1 MLFTLLEVLIDIAG
15 PEFEDVEMLVIA
27 DVDDVVNVLAN
38 PVLVESELTIVVLI
52 KLTDVDDEISD
63 VEDVIV
69 EVIVLLLVGDTV
81 VLEGTEEL
89 VDVGT
94 EELDELGEVVDMTEL
109 VEVVDRVY
117 VDMEEGP

>member
-1 MLFTLLEVLIDIAG
+1 MLFTLLEVLIDVAG
-15 PEFEDVEMLVIA
+15 LEFEDVEMLVIA
-27 DVDDVVNVLAN
+27 DVVNVLAN
-38 PVLVESELTIVVLI
+38 PVLVESELAIVVLI
-52 KLTDVDDEISD
+52 KLTDVDDEISN

-94 EELDELGEVVDMTEL
+94 EELDELDEVVDMTEL
-109 VEVVDRVY
+109 VEVVDGV
-117 VDMEEGP
+117 

>member
-1 MLFTLLEVLIDIAG
+1 MLFTLREVLIDVAG
-15 PEFEDVEMLVIA
+15 LEFEDVEMLVIA

-38 PVLVESELTIVVLI
+38 PVLVESELAIVVLI
-52 KLTDVDDEISD
+52 KLTDVDDEISN

-94 EELDELGEVVDMTEL
+94 EELDELDEVVDMTEL
-109 VEVVDRVY
+109 VEVVDGV
-117 VDMEEGP
+117 